1 MTSTS
6 QPPAMT
12 DRHAL
17 ARHRG
22 RAGRNPVLFLHVD
35 AIDEIKERLSEVNR
49 AFTAPAVVVPQPG
62 PWADLWARALPG
74 AHIVPDAGTLA
85 LTPGGHDLVI
95 HALCLHWADDPLG
108 QIIQCR
114 RALRPD
120 GLFMAVLP
128 GGRSLQELRAVLA
141 QAESDLYG
149 SLSPRVLPMTDIR
162 DAGALLQRAGL
173 AMPVADSSTRRIL
186 YRDLN
191 RLVADLRGMGETNA
205 LAGRRRA
212 AMPRTLWQH
221 AALLYRQ
228 AHATEEG
235 YLVATSETLFLTGW
249 ASAESQPKP
258 LRPGS
263 ATARLAD
270 ALGTDETP
278 LGPVTAP
285 LAPGRSD

>member
-1 MTSTS
+1 MTPASP
-6 QPPAMT
+6 PPALT
-12 DRHAL
+12 DRPAL
-17 ARHRG
+17 ERHRA
-22 RAGRNPVLFLHVD
+22 RAGRNAVAFLHED

-49 AFTAPAVVVPQPG
+49 SFTAPAVVVPHPG

-74 AHIVPDAGTLA
+74 AQIAPDTATLA
-85 LTPGGHDLVI
+85 LAPGGHDLVI

-114 RALRPD
+114 RALQPD

-149 SLSPRVLPMTDIR
+149 SLSPRVLPMADIR

-173 AMPVADSSTRRIL
+173 AMPVADSSTRRIH

-212 AMPRTLWQH
+212 MMPRALWQR

-228 AHATEEG
+228 THATSDG
-235 YLVATSETLFLTGW
+235 YLIATSETLFLTGW
-249 ASAESQPKP
+249 APADSQPKP

-278 LGPVTAP
+278 LGPVVP
-285 LAPGRSD
+285 SSAPGRSD